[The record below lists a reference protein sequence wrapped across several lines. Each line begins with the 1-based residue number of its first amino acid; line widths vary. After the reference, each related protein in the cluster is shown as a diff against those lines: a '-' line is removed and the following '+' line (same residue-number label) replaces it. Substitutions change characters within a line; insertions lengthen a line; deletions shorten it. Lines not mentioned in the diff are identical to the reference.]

1 MTSEEA
7 KKEVTVVVRLK
18 SLPQKTAELQ
28 SQIVAVLRTA
38 RTEPGCIECE
48 LLIDLDDVR
57 HFVLYEQWQSVEE
70 LFAYNNQPYHK
81 EFEKSAQELCGV
93 PGEMPIYVGRIQA
106 ARFQTIE
113 F

>member
-7 KKEVTVVVRLK
+7 KKEVTVIVRLE
-18 SLPQKTAELQ
+18 SLPEETAELRR
-28 SQIVAVLRTA
+28 QIIAVLRKA
-38 RTEPGCIECE
+38 RREPGYLACE
-48 LLIDLDDVR
+48 LLIDLDNPL
-57 HFVLYEQWQSVEE
+57 HFVLYERWRSVEE

-81 EFEKSAQELCGV
+81 EFEKSAQELCGE
-93 PGEMPIYVGRIQA
+93 PGGMPVYVGKIQA